1 MMQNAG
7 VDDST
12 RTPAE
17 RVAQKSNNNNN
28 NNNVN
33 KNID

>member
-17 RVAQKSNNNNN
+17 RVAQKSNNNN
-28 NNNVN
+28 VN